1 MAKKPT
7 YSVRFVAGQPVERI
21 EPSLPL
27 GQIEEMLPIGMPL
40 YTEGTLKIAVW
51 NIYKQQRVNWRSMLE
66 TLATDTQLLL
76 LQEAQTTP
84 ELVRF
89 AGKNHLIAD
98 QVPALAFQHQLASR
112 LQPVFRGWR
121 TSDHDVLSGLSAKR
135 EAAGPASSIPAA

>member
-51 NIYKQQRVNWRSMLE
+51 NI
-66 TLATDTQLLL
+66 
-76 LQEAQTTP
+76 
-84 ELVRF
+84 
-89 AGKNHLIAD
+89 
-98 QVPALAFQHQLASR
+98 
-112 LQPVFRGWR
+112 
-121 TSDHDVLSGLSAKR
+121 
-135 EAAGPASSIPAA
+135 